1 LLAYC
6 DVTTTLAFYAKSRD
20 AESRTVMDKL
30 EEKIRNRPSG
40 IKFGSSA
47 GNGTNGDSGSENAE
61 QSSPE
66 VVATKSTDS

>member
-1 LLAYC
+1 
-6 DVTTTLAFYAKSRD
+6 
-20 AESRTVMDKL
+20 MDKL